1 MSFVGEIKRRKVF
14 QVAAVYAVVAW
25 MLVQIVATIEAPLS
39 LPYWFDTAIIV
50 LLAVGFPI
58 TLVMSWAFDLTPE
71 GMVRTQ
77 GPSDGVARPS
87 RRLEYVLVGL
97 LIVCLGWIGFRE
109 LGPARGLSANALPN
123 SVAVLPFENLSPN
136 PDDAY
141 FAAGI
146 HEQILNELAKIR
158 DLSVIARTSVLQYEG
173 ARRPITEI
181 ANELRVQTVMEGSV
195 RYSGDQVR
203 VTAQL
208 IDGSTGFHIWTEDYT
223 GDLADIF
230 GIQSDIAERIAL
242 ALEVELLPSEQ
253 ARIERLPTR
262 SPPAYALYLS
272 ALETGDI
279 SQLDRAIALDP
290 EFALAYAQRAHI
302 LGSAF
307 VVFQVAQA
315 GENASEVAANLQRT
329 IIENAEQALILDPNL
344 GLAHAALGEMHM
356 RAWRREEAEAA
367 LESAFNLSPNDPEVL
382 ASYSQF
388 SSFTGQH
395 EDALRLARRAAEL
408 NPGGASGAIVSANLL
423 AGNYQ
428 AAAALLREL
437 IDENPADASRYYQL
451 AEVEVF
457 AGNHDEALRYAQL
470 AEQIGT
476 FGTLWSGSGGL
487 TARQAQVYSRVGRP
501 DDATRLF
508 DAMWA
513 LSPSPVQAA
522 LGYLAI
528 RDTDESLRLFREAA
542 DSDVPLPGNAV
553 TIYTKQN
560 VWNDPILDQ
569 PEFVEVRSR
578 LGFRE

>member
-1 MSFVGEIKRRKVF
+1 MSFLGEIKRRKVF

-25 MLVQIVATIEAPLS
+25 MLVQIVATIETPLS
-39 LPYWFDTAIIV
+39 LPDWFDTAIIV

-58 TLVMSWAFDLTPE
+58 TLVMSWAFDLTTE
-71 GMVRTQ
+71 GVVRTQ
-77 GPSDGVARPS
+77 GPSGGVPRAS

-109 LGPARGLSANALPN
+109 LGPARDLSANALPN

-173 ARRPITEI
+173 ARRSITEI
-181 ANELRVQTVMEGSV
+181 ANELRVETVMEGSV

-208 IDGSTGFHIWTEDYT
+208 IDGSTGFHLWTEDYD

-230 GIQSDIAERIAL
+230 GIQSDIAERIAM

-272 ALETGDI
+272 ALETSDI
-279 SQLDRAIALDP
+279 SQLDRAIALDL
-290 EFALAYAQRAHI
+290 EFALAYAQKAHI
-302 LGSAF
+302 LGNAF
-307 VVFQVAQA
+307 VFQVAQA

-329 IIENAEQALILDPNL
+329 VIENAEQALILDANL

-382 ASYSQF
+382 VSYSQF
-388 SSFTGQH
+388 SSYTGQH

-408 NPGGASGAIVSANLL
+408 NPGSASGAVANANMF

-437 IDENPADASRYYQL
+437 IDKNPANASLYFTL

-457 AGNHDEALRYAQL
+457 AGNYDGALRDVQL

-476 FGTLWSGSGGL
+476 FGYQGAGYGGAA
-487 TARQAQVYSRVGRP
+487 ARPAQIYSRVGRP
-501 DDATRLF
+501 DEATRLF
-508 DAMWA
+508 NEMWA

-528 RDTDESLRLFREAA
+528 RDIEESLRLFREAA

-553 TIYTKQN
+553 TIFTKQN
-560 VWNDPILDQ
+560 AWNDPILDQ

-578 LGFRE
+578 LGFGE

>member
-1 MSFVGEIKRRKVF
+1 MASVWGELKRRNVVKVA
-14 QVAAVYAVVAW
+14 VAYAIVGW
-25 MLVQIVATIEAPLS
+25 LLVQIADTFFPALQLPEWTVTLVAGLVIL
-39 LPYWFDTAIIV
+39 
-50 LLAVGFPI
+50 GFPI
-58 TLVMSWAFDLTPE
+58 ALILSWAYELTPD
-71 GMVRTQ
+71 GMKRSREVEATESIIHVTGRKLDFAII
-77 GPSDGVARPS
+77 GALVVA
-87 RRLEYVLVGL
+87 LGFVVYNYVLEDVGG
-97 LIVCLGWIGFRE
+97 V
-109 LGPARGLSANALPN
+109 LPN
-123 SVAVLPFENLSPN
+123 SVAVLPFENLSPD
-136 PDDAY
+136 PDNAY

-146 HEQILNELAKIR
+146 HEEILNQLAK
-158 DLSVIARTSVLQYEG
+158 LSALNVIARTSVLRYADGETSILDI
-173 ARRPITEI
+173 AR
-181 ANELRVQTVMEGSV
+181 ELNVETIMEGSV
-195 RYSGDQVR
+195 RYADDQVR
-203 VTAQL
+203 ISAQL
-208 IDGSTGFHIWTEDYT
+208 IDPETGAHLWSDVYQRDF
-223 GDLADIF
+223 ADIF
-230 GIQSDIAERIAL
+230 AIQADIAMNIAN
-242 ALEVELLPSEQ
+242 ALEAEFSDVDRESIAQ
-253 ARIERLPTR
+253 IPTN
-262 SPPAYALYLS
+262 SPVAYALYLS

-307 VVFQVAQA
+307 VWQVVQA

-388 SSFTGQH
+388 SSYTGQH

-408 NPGGASGAIVSANLL
+408 NPGGASGVIVSANIF

-437 IDENPADASRYYQL
+437 IDENPADASRYYEL

-457 AGNHDEALRYAQL
+457 AGNHDEALRYVQL

-476 FGTLWSGSGGL
+476 FGTLRAGFGGRA
-487 TARQAQVYSRVGRP
+487 ARPAQVYSRVGRP
-501 DDATRLF
+501 EDAMRLF
-508 DAMWA
+508 NDMWA

-542 DSDVPLPGNAV
+542 DSDVPLPGNSL

-560 VWNDPILDQ
+560 AWNDPILDQ